1 MEQNPPC
8 RNHGFEKKTKSSRLP
23 GINVSQH
30 LAELRTKQGKPF
42 NTPSEET
49 PSPRLKLGNRFPNF
63 EQQMM
68 KPFQPFNPAFSE
80 PALNISYHSLMKASE
95 ISQINGVN
103 AAEVTSE
110 EGSPIG
116 QPIANSTPV
125 PRVTHDRIS
134 PYSGG
139 ETSPKMNIWKESRAI
154 GPNRADPN
162 PNAHAMRFT
171 NCEL

>member
-1 MEQNPPC
+1 M
-8 RNHGFEKKTKSSRLP
+8 
-23 GINVSQH
+23 H
-30 LAELRTKQGKPF
+30 LFIFLTLKRF

-103 AAEVTSE
+103 ATEVTSE

-125 PRVTHDRIS
+125 PRVIHDRIS

-139 ETSPKMNIWKESRAI
+139 ETSPKVSIQLNYPQIYCFVFWRVFLAFAIFQMNIWKESRAI